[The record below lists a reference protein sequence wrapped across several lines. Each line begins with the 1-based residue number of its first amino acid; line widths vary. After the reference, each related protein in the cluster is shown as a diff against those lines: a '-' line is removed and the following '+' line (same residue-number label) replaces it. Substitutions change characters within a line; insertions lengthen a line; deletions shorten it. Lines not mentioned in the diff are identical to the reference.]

1 MNTLHK
7 LIALAIAAIGSI
19 CNHADGARPPR
30 VTHPDS
36 LHLLPQNLWE
46 LPENPWSEARRNSI
60 ERLTDEDYREAADE
74 LGIETAAMK
83 AVVAIEAGSTHRGFY
98 APGKPLINFDLAMF
112 RRGARK
118 RGINLATYTKKQPV
132 VFSRPNIKRYGS
144 YQAAQYAR
152 LNGAMAI
159 DSITA
164 LENTFWG
171 MFQIGGFNWRKCG
184 AESIKDFVDSMSS
197 SEHEQ
202 LELFVEFVKSQGLD
216 KYLKKKDWAGFARRY
231 NGPGYAKRR
240 YHKRLASAY
249 ERYRKEED
257 KHK

>member
-60 ERLTDEDYREAADE
+60 ERLTNEDYREAADE

-184 AESIKDFVDSMSS
+184 AESI
-197 SEHEQ
+197 
-202 LELFVEFVKSQGLD
+202 
-216 KYLKKKDWAGFARRY
+216 
-231 NGPGYAKRR
+231 
-240 YHKRLASAY
+240 
-249 ERYRKEED
+249 
-257 KHK
+257 

>member
-1 MNTLHK
+1 
-7 LIALAIAAIGSI
+7 
-19 CNHADGARPPR
+19 
-30 VTHPDS
+30 
-36 LHLLPQNLWE
+36 
-46 LPENPWSEARRNSI
+46 
-60 ERLTDEDYREAADE
+60 
-74 LGIETAAMK
+74 
-83 AVVAIEAGSTHRGFY
+83 
-98 APGKPLINFDLAMF
+98 MF
-112 RRGARK
+112 RRGATETRHQSRHTQK
-118 RGINLATYTKKQPV
+118 TTGGIS
-132 VFSRPNIKRYGS
+132 SRPNIKRYGS

-171 MFQIGGFNWRKCG
+171 MFQIRGFNWRKCG
-184 AESIKDFVDSMSS
+184 AESIKDFVDRMSS

-249 ERYRKEED
+249 EKWIAKRKTNISD
-257 KHK
+257 GVY